1 MAKLNS
7 ILERFRGAF
16 IDDRR
21 KSANG
26 GRLWVEDPHQRV
38 ELGSELKALG
48 FKWANSCLAWYF
60 PEA

>member
-7 ILERFRGAF
+7 VLARFRGAS

-26 GRLWVEDPHQRV
+26 GRLWVEDPLQRV
-38 ELGSELKALG
+38 QLGSELKALG
-48 FKWANSCLAWYF
+48 FKWANSRQAWYF